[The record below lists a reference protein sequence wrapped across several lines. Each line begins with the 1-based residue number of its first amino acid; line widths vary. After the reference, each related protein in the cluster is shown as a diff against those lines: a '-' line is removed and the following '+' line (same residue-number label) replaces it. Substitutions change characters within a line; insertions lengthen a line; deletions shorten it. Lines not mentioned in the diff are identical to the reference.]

1 MHSIKPGGDDN
12 SKLLTFEW
20 EAPTSGVEASSGA
33 VELRI
38 TLSLA
43 PRFGLSY
50 FKTSA
55 SLLAMIDGDA
65 REATVDLPEV
75 EDTLQADAL
84 LASQVYSVLGDLALQ
99 VGQAKLGT
107 KEG

>member
-1 MHSIKPGGDDN
+1 
-12 SKLLTFEW
+12 
-20 EAPTSGVEASSGA
+20 
-33 VELRI
+33 
-38 TLSLA
+38 
-43 PRFGLSY
+43 
-50 FKTSA
+50 
-55 SLLAMIDGDA
+55 MIDGDA